1 MKRREFIA
9 GISPA
14 AWPRVAQ
21 AQQRAMPMVGYLSN
35 SRLAPAPNA
44 NFLEGLTET
53 GYFDGRNVTIDFRS
67 AEDQNDRLTV
77 LALGLANRQVNVLVA
92 WGSSTVVL
100 AAKEATQKIPIVF
113 FIGGDPVR
121 NGFVESFARPGRNM
135 TGVTV
140 TSSELSTKRLEL
152 LHELIPATT
161 SIALLV
167 NQTSPPT
174 ARGDTQYAQLA
185 ATSLGVTL
193 QVVSASSPDDFEP
206 AFISA
211 KRQGAGALLLGT
223 DNLFGAES
231 RRIIALAMRHKMPT
245 MYQNRRSAVLGGLI
259 SYAANLADLQ
269 RQCGVY
275 TGRILKGEKPTDLPV
290 QQPTKFELVLNLKTA
305 KALGVEVP
313 SSILVRADEV
323 IE

>member
-1 MKRREFIA
+1 M
-9 GISPA
+9 
-14 AWPRVAQ
+14 
-21 AQQRAMPMVGYLSN
+21 
-35 SRLAPAPNA
+35 
-44 NFLEGLTET
+44 
-53 GYFDGRNVTIDFRS
+53 
-67 AEDQNDRLTV
+67 
-77 LALGLANRQVNVLVA
+77 
-92 WGSSTVVL
+92 
-100 AAKEATQKIPIVF
+100 
-113 FIGGDPVR
+113 
-121 NGFVESFARPGRNM
+121 
-135 TGVTV
+135 
-140 TSSELSTKRLEL
+140 
-152 LHELIPATT
+152 
-161 SIALLV
+161 
-167 NQTSPPT
+167 
-174 ARGDTQYAQLA
+174 
-185 ATSLGVTL
+185 